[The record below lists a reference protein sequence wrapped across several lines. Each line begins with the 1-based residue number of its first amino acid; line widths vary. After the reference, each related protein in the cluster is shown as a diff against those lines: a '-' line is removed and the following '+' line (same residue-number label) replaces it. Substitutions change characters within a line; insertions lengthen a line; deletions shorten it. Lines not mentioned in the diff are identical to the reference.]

1 MDFRSDFFRPTI
13 WKVCIWCSFQ
23 HGQQV
28 IFSLFATIFG
38 SSYWPNNRIAGFFFC
53 WHFHVGLLF
62 EPGSSVH
69 LYAQWFQR
77 DRCVTSDEEGGAPLE
92 DGGGH
97 CSSRSAPTLLT
108 DLNVPLSPASPAA
121 AQLTHTKLAA
131 RVQSTASVWLPHDLQ
146 SFPPFFSRPPSF
158 PPLIVFVHTRLFIS
172 EKTKGAATP
181 ASTRGI
187 FSPT

>member
-1 MDFRSDFFRPTI
+1 MHL
-13 WKVCIWCSFQ
+13 VLLSFT
-23 HGQQV
+23 
-28 IFSLFATIFG
+28 TIFG
-38 SSYWPNNRIAGFFFC
+38 SSYWPNNRIAGCFFFAGTSTLTFFLNLEAPSILM
-53 WHFHVGLLF
+53 HGGFN
-62 EPGSSVH
+62 
-69 LYAQWFQR
+69 
-77 DRCVTSDEEGGAPLE
+77 VTVPDFCITSEEEGGAPLE

-108 DLNVPLSPASPAA
+108 DPNVPLSPASPAA

-181 ASTRGI
+181 ASTCWI

>member
-1 MDFRSDFFRPTI
+1 MDFRTYLIFFRPTI

-38 SSYWPNNRIAGFFFC
+38 SSCWPNNRIAGLFFFFAGTSTLAFF
-53 WHFHVGLLF
+53 WKLEAPSIFTHSGFN
-62 EPGSSVH
+62 
-69 LYAQWFQR
+69 
-77 DRCVTSDEEGGAPLE
+77 VTVEEGGAPLE